1 MKLEQLVE
9 YIVKALVD
17 KPEEVSVSETT
28 SETVSIIEVK
38 VPAGEVGKV
47 IGKGGKIANSI
58 RTIAKASGAK
68 DKKRV
73 TVEIVTKEEKQ

>member
-1 MKLEQLVE
+1 MKLQELVE

-17 KPEEVSVSETT
+17 NAEEVSVVETT

-38 VPAGEVGKV
+38 VPAVEVGKV